1 MYDLKSSNPSTSRS
15 YRYHYLRIR
24 MQRRTQYQL
33 LSLFHLLQR
42 LLLFSIST
50 HRAKSKPPR
59 VNSYPHYCLPFYSIP
74 SLLIYYYFKR
84 SSDIFSKFLTEAW
97 EDGNSNREDS
107 INLKSRSSRSHHYPH
122 RRHPFISFFLVFCL
136 DERPSLF
143 FLPSSFSPVMYYHP
157 MDVVDFISEN

>member
-74 SLLIYYYFKR
+74 SLLIYYYFKH

-122 RRHPFISFFLVFCL
+122 RRHPFISFFLPSYFIILTLIWDILHTPCGCL
-136 DERPSLF
+136 EAFQSKGCR
-143 FLPSSFSPVMYYHP
+143 YRE
-157 MDVVDFISEN
+157 I